1 MMSTVLVGGGMGG
14 DFEGPVEEAHPDSP
28 PPRRGD
34 YPILFLELSQALF
47 LISPAPPPPP
57 PPPLSVMGL

>member
-14 DFEGPVEEAHPDSP
+14 DFEVEEAHPDSP

-57 PPPLSVMGL
+57 PPPSVMGL